1 MIITVTQE
9 QSSESVAVIHLDG
22 KLDSNSYLKLIDE
35 AKNLFSGG
43 VRHLVLDMTKLT
55 YLSSAGI
62 VALLNIARLFR
73 GESLPDIEAGWNTIR
88 SLDRERGGGMQ
99 KNVKLLNVTPEVH
112 NVLDM
117 VGIVDF
123 FEMYAVPAEAVASF

>member
-1 MIITVTQE
+1 MNKAQASRGRNAEI
-9 QSSESVAVIHLDG
+9 SA
-22 KLDSNSYLKLIDE
+22 
-35 AKNLFSGG
+35 AKEIARRTSMGNAQVHNTGT
-43 VRHLVLDMTKLT
+43 MTKLT

-73 GESLPDIEAGWNTIR
+73 GEALYDIEAGWNTIR

-123 FEMYAVPAEAVASF
+123 FEMHAVPAEAVASF